1 MWPRWGGRDKGC
13 SWLQSL
19 SWGVSLVAGGDFL
32 LRSAEIPRLSWG
44 PGPGLS
50 CSLDLGIRGHGCG
63 FGAGLLLPKGFTTV
77 KFCPLLLL
85 LTLGETLLVRA
96 AVELGPFQQ
105 PTSLEETLIKC
116 LSASGETQ
124 DPSPPLEG
132 AHPCCLWEPGC
143 HCWTP
148 IAPATASG
156 FFATLCSPP
165 GVCSPLLFQPVVL
178 RFLPGCFP

>member
-1 MWPRWGGRDKGC
+1 MQRYQN
-13 SWLQSL
+13 L
-19 SWGVSLVAGGDFL
+19 AGGQGL
-32 LRSAEIPRLSWG
+32 GSAH
-44 PGPGLS
+44 S
-50 CSLDLGIRGHGCG
+50 CSFALGIRGHGCG
-63 FGAGLLLPKGFTTV
+63 FGPGLLLPKGFTTV
-77 KFCPLLLL
+77 EFCPSLLP

-116 LSASGETQ
+116 LGASGETQ

-132 AHPCCLWEPGC
+132 APPCCLWEPGC

-156 FFATLCSPP
+156 FLLHFVCHPGSAHLC
-165 GVCSPLLFQPVVL
+165 CSSLLF
-178 RFLPGCFP
+178 